1 MPRSIIDTESS
12 RPAYERRR
20 ARIAIVILVAFGLL
34 ATGGWFAIVHHAVHN
49 SHPVPVVQ
57 GKSAH

>member
-20 ARIAIVILVAFGLL
+20 ATIAIVILVAFGLL
-34 ATGGWFAIVHHAVHN
+34 ATGGWFAMVHHAFHT
-49 SHPVPVVQ
+49 HPVSAVQ